1 MINSIRSI
9 LLDNSFV
16 TRLLKSDDPLHENV
30 VDYYEYFLK
39 KDIIMYLS
47 TIVISEYAV
56 ADDPINLLSLNT
68 FRLLE
73 FDYQDAKLSGEL
85 FRILKDNTSA
95 REATERKVIINDL
108 KLFAQ
113 IQCRG
118 IDSFIS
124 KDVKAYSKFYT
135 PLKEKGKINFIY
147 FDLAIPLN
155 ELRGTL
161 F

>member
-39 KDIIMYLS
+39 NEIVMYLS
-47 TIVISEYAV
+47 TIVVSEYAV
-56 ADDPINLLSLNT
+56 ADDPINLLSLQT

-73 FDYQDAKLSGEL
+73 FDYHDAKLSGEL
-85 FRILKDNTSA
+85 YRILKDNSTVRDA
-95 REATERKVIINDL
+95 IERKVIINDI

-118 IDSFIS
+118 IESFIS
-124 KDVKAYSKFYT
+124 KDHKAFTKLYI
-135 PLKEKGKINFIY
+135 PLREKEHVNFTY
-147 FDLAIPLN
+147 FDLSTPLN

>member
-1 MINSIRSI
+1 MINNIRSI

-16 TRLLKSDDPLHENV
+16 TRLLKSDDPFHENLV
-30 VDYYEYFLK
+30 CYYEYFLK

-47 TIVISEYAV
+47 TIVVSEYAV
-56 ADDPINLLSLNT
+56 ADDPINLLSLKT

-73 FDYQDAKLSGEL
+73 FDFQDAKLSGEL
-85 FRILKDNTSA
+85 FRVLKDNYNA
-95 REATERKVIINDL
+95 RVGSERKVIINYL

-124 KDVKAYSKFYT
+124 KDVKAFSKFYT
-135 PLKEKGKINFIY
+135 PLKEKGLVNFVY
-147 FDLAIPLN
+147 FDLSKPLH